1 MMKKHRPPI
10 LTGCCMLLS
19 VLCSSTFAEG
29 EPGAAKAVQPSA
41 LVKREPGF
49 LQTDR
54 LQMMLKAIE
63 EKKPGIEINGIDID
77 RVDDTKTSVA
87 LIEYQIDHQHRMM
100 TFDINNNEILD
111 DHAFASGRETAS
123 QRLDEILHKIRLR
136 KPGIEIISAHIEEY
150 DKGLITVIDYREGSE
165 RRVMEVNSITSA
177 VLNDHVYSQPKK
189 AELKPIK
196 DLIKAAESHHPN
208 SILGRHYLRQKD
220 GRLVRILF
228 FTDERKQRRQMIM
241 DARTGEILSDRI
253 TPWVSRSGTS

>member
-1 MMKKHRPPI
+1 MIKKHRPPI
-10 LTGCCMLLS
+10 LTGCCVLLS
-19 VLCSSTFAEG
+19 VLCSPAFGEAESG
-29 EPGAAKAVQPSA
+29 SVKAPQPTAQVQ
-41 LVKREPGF
+41 RQPGF
-49 LQTDR
+49 LRTDR
-54 LQMMLKAIE
+54 LQQMLKAIE

-77 RVDDTKTSVA
+77 QVDDTKTSVA

-123 QRLDEILHKIRLR
+123 QRLDEILHKVRLR

-150 DKGLITVIDYREGSE
+150 DKGLVTVVDYREGSE

-177 VLNDHVYSQPKK
+177 VLSDHVYSQPKK
-189 AELKPIK
+189 AELKPIR
-196 DLIKAAESHHPN
+196 DLIKAVEAQHPN

-228 FTDERKQRRQMIM
+228 FTDGRKQRRQMIM
-241 DARTGEILSDRI
+241 DARSGEILSDRT